1 MELEKTYP
9 GIGSALFLAS
19 CEEDIGNVNRYV
31 STPTPD
37 TRTSEKEHVVIALNI
52 ELEDRVGVLILDTGY
67 HVPQPVTVM
76 EDGLYPHTGWFKPGG
91 TSRSRRLYN
100 YTFHPS
106 GRYVLWDVKET
117 RKGIEECESA
127 LIYTHQAFL
136 SPVDCTERRNLV
148 YNFKSLL
155 KRDASGKVLAGLYFG
170 LKPFDRGFFSLFYQ
184 DENQKQIDFKI
195 SFSDVYNARDLS
207 ETTLENLL
215 HCQTQLELSD
225 RDGLIELLKKI
236 SLALNNA
243 EFMQQL
249 LTINQRIVILAEN
262 N

>member
-1 MELEKTYP
+1 M
-9 GIGSALFLAS
+9 
-19 CEEDIGNVNRYV
+19 
-31 STPTPD
+31 
-37 TRTSEKEHVVIALNI
+37 
-52 ELEDRVGVLILDTGY
+52 
-67 HVPQPVTVM
+67 
-76 EDGLYPHTGWFKPGG
+76 
-91 TSRSRRLYN
+91 
-100 YTFHPS
+100 
-106 GRYVLWDVKET
+106 
-117 RKGIEECESA
+117 
-127 LIYTHQAFL
+127 
-136 SPVDCTERRNLV
+136 
-148 YNFKSLL
+148 

-170 LKPFDRGFFSLFYQ
+170 LKPFDLGFFSLFYQ

>member
-1 MELEKTYP
+1 M
-9 GIGSALFLAS
+9 
-19 CEEDIGNVNRYV
+19 
-31 STPTPD
+31 
-37 TRTSEKEHVVIALNI
+37 
-52 ELEDRVGVLILDTGY
+52 
-67 HVPQPVTVM
+67 
-76 EDGLYPHTGWFKPGG
+76 
-91 TSRSRRLYN
+91 
-100 YTFHPS
+100 
-106 GRYVLWDVKET
+106 
-117 RKGIEECESA
+117 
-127 LIYTHQAFL
+127 
-136 SPVDCTERRNLV
+136 
-148 YNFKSLL
+148 

-195 SFSDVYNARDLS
+195 SFSDVYNERDLS
-207 ETTLENLL
+207 EATLENLL
-215 HCQTQLELSD
+215 HCQTQLEL